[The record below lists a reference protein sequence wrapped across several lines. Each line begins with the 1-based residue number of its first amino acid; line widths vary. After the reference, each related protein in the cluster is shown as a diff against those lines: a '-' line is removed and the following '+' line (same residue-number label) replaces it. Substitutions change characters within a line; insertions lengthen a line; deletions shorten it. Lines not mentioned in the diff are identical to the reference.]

1 MLVDELKELKEK
13 KRITNQELANKSG
26 VPLSTINRIISG
38 KTPDPGYS
46 TAKALLNAL
55 GEPETDKQDNER
67 IIRILERYNA
77 RLSKWIKILS
87 GVVLAMTAVFVFLLI
102 WDLSNLNIGFIRMR

>member
-13 KRITNQELANKSG
+13 KRITNQELADKSG
-26 VPLSTINRIISG
+26 VPLSTINRIMSG

-46 TAKALLNAL
+46 TAKALLNVL
-55 GEPETDKQDNER
+55 GELEADKQSNER

-102 WDLSNLNIGFIRMR
+102 WDLCNLNIGFIRTR